1 MRIATLDE
9 RSYRRLLWDH
19 RPLRDFW
26 RVGKGYET
34 KLEAHG
40 LYTMGDIARC
50 SIGKPEEYYNE
61 ELLYRLFGVNAE
73 LLIDHAWGWE
83 PCTIADIQVYEPEN
97 KSTVSGQVLACA
109 YEWEKARLVL
119 KEMADQ
125 LGLDLVAKGLVTDQ
139 LVLHVGYD
147 IDNLKNEEPGVGYQG
162 ETKID
167 RYGRKLPKPAHG
179 TENLGESTASS
190 RLLREHAMAL
200 YDRIVDKKLLIR
212 RLSLE
217 AGHLI
222 SKEKAEKPE
231 EFHQMDLFADYHI
244 EEAGKEQTG
253 AEGVKLQENQQKKE
267 LEKKQSEKERKLQEA
282 MLDIRKRFGKNAVL
296 KGMNL
301 EEGATARE
309 RNTQIGGHKA

>member
-1 MRIATLDE
+1 M
-9 RSYRRLLWDH
+9 
-19 RPLRDFW
+19 
-26 RVGKGYET
+26 
-34 KLEAHG
+34 
-40 LYTMGDIARC
+40 
-50 SIGKPEEYYNE
+50 
-61 ELLYRLFGVNAE
+61 
-73 LLIDHAWGWE
+73 
-83 PCTIADIQVYEPEN
+83 
-97 KSTVSGQVLACA
+97 SGQVLACA

-253 AEGVKLQENQQKKE
+253 AEGAKLLENQQKKE

-282 MLDIRKRFGKNAVL
+282 MLDIRKRFGKNAVI

>member
-1 MRIATLDE
+1 M
-9 RSYRRLLWDH
+9 
-19 RPLRDFW
+19 
-26 RVGKGYET
+26 
-34 KLEAHG
+34 
-40 LYTMGDIARC
+40 
-50 SIGKPEEYYNE
+50 
-61 ELLYRLFGVNAE
+61 
-73 LLIDHAWGWE
+73 
-83 PCTIADIQVYEPEN
+83 
-97 KSTVSGQVLACA
+97 SGQVLACA

-190 RLLREHAMAL
+190 RLLREHAMVL

-217 AGHLI
+217 ARASDFQRKSRKTGRI
-222 SKEKAEKPE
+222 SPDGSICRLSYRRGRERTDRSRRRET
-231 EFHQMDLFADYHI
+231 
-244 EEAGKEQTG
+244 AGKS
-253 AEGVKLQENQQKKE
+253 A
-267 LEKKQSEKERKLQEA
+267 KERA
-282 MLDIRKRFGKNAVL
+282 G
-296 KGMNL
+296 
-301 EEGATARE
+301 EET
-309 RNTQIGGHKA
+309 I